1 MGALQ
6 EAVVREFL
14 GHAHGREQ
22 DADAMADLMTDDVV
36 WQVNVPSWKPRTG
49 RETSRAELSR
59 QNTMATGCLEGSEL
73 LNIASNDRVVFT
85 ERVDVFEMMGKR
97 ITFRVNAVF
106 EIEDGRIAAWREYY
120 DSVALAKQLGIEPNL
135 VVEEDA

>member
-1 MGALQ
+1 MGTGQ
-6 EAVVREFL
+6 EEVVRTFL
-14 GHAHGREQ
+14 RHAHGPQ
-22 DADAMADLMTDDVV
+22 QSADAMAEMMTDEVV

-59 QNTMATGCLEGSEL
+59 QNTLAPGCLDGSEL

-106 EIEDGRIAAWREYY
+106 EVENGKIAAWREYY
-120 DSVALAKQLGIEPNL
+120 DRVDLAKQLGIEPSL
-135 VVEEDA
+135 VVEE